1 MSLPVEIVFGIY
13 LGVITGIL
21 PALVSGVLG
30 FVFKYVTGVT
40 IPGLGVV
47 VLALALAGINGG
59 LLALND
65 ETIRSSERAPAIL
78 TAIVVI
84 LMLSLYAHAQGDKLG
99 ASVPKRLS
107 LQQLR
112 DRTLSTDVVELVGGR
127 GRATVEVAGEVSDM
141 EGYPP
146 LPAETRRAI
155 VDGKWT
161 FPAHLPLV
169 ELEDRFAER
178 LRTEFDLA
186 DVAVRIDERAN
197 ATVAAA
203 PPAGAL
209 SKRVPQGK
217 RAVTIPALV
226 PTGIAR
232 GDVVRVIASDLT
244 VDGTVLAARTTGSP
258 EPSAGKPAAN
268 GAGGARTDGTPSD
281 AARPDDEP
289 RGDGG
294 PRTDGGRAPA
304 RTDPQTD
311 GGEPLPTPPSA
322 AAPTTT
328 GGEGRVTVAVDRTE
342 ATALLRAGRGR
353 VLVLSRGTRR
363 EYELTTLLRRAGKRF
378 RKVSV
383 VPGGPLDGHTIGEV
397 GVRETYDVAV
407 LAARH
412 DSWTVAPT
420 GSQRLSAEDELFVV
434 GSRDAIDRFAE
445 AAR

>member
-13 LGVITGIL
+13 LGIITGIV

-47 VLALALAGINGG
+47 VLALAIAGINGG

-78 TAIVVI
+78 TAIVVV
-84 LMLSLYAHAQGDKLG
+84 LMISLYAHAKGDTLG
-99 ASVPKRLS
+99 ASAPKRLS

-127 GRATVEVAGEVSDM
+127 GRVTVEVAGEVSDM

-155 VDGKWT
+155 VDGDWI
-161 FPAHLPLV
+161 FPADLPLA

-178 LRTEFDLA
+178 LRTELDLA

-203 PPAGAL
+203 PPTGAL

-217 RAVTIPALV
+217 RAVSVPALV

-232 GDVVRVIASDLT
+232 GDVVRVIASDLS
-244 VDGTVLAARTTGSP
+244 VDGTVLAARTSGKP
-258 EPSAGKPAAN
+258 EPGAAKPT
-268 GAGGARTDGTPSD
+268 GGGSGGD
-281 AARPDDEP
+281 ATAEGGRGDAEP
-289 RGDGG
+289 RGDGDA
-294 PRTDGGRAPA
+294 RTDGGGASEAGPPAPPVA
-304 RTDPQTD
+304 
-311 GGEPLPTPPSA
+311 S
-322 AAPTTT
+322 APTTT
-328 GGEGRVTVAVDRTE
+328 GGEGRVTVAVDRSQ

-363 EYELTTLLRRAGKRF
+363 EYELTTLLRRTGKRF

-397 GVRETYDVAV
+397 GVREAYDVAV

-412 DSWTVAPT
+412 DSWTIAPS
-420 GSQRLSAEDELFVV
+420 GSQPLSAEDQLFVV
-434 GSRDAIDRFAE
+434 GSRDALDRFAE
-445 AAR
+445 VAR

>member
-1 MSLPVEIVFGIY
+1 MALPVEIVFGIY
-13 LGVITGIL
+13 LGVITGIV

-47 VLALALAGINGG
+47 VLALAIAGINGG

-65 ETIRSSERAPAIL
+65 QTIRSSDRAPAVL

-84 LMLSLYAHAQGDKLG
+84 LMLSLYAHAKGDSLG
-99 ASVPKRLS
+99 ASAPKRLS

-127 GRATVEVAGEVSDM
+127 GRVTVEVAGEVNDM

-155 VDGKWT
+155 VDGEWT
-161 FPAHLPLV
+161 FPADLPLV

-178 LRTEFDLA
+178 LRTELDLA

-197 ATVAAA
+197 ATVTAA

-217 RAVTIPALV
+217 RAVSVPALL
-226 PTGIAR
+226 PTGISR
-232 GDVVRVIASDLT
+232 GDVVRVLASDLD
-244 VDGTVLAARTTGSP
+244 VDGTVLAARTSGKP
-258 EPSAGKPAAN
+258 EPGAAKPAD
-268 GAGGARTDGTPSD
+268 GTEQAGGDSPGSGGSRSGAEPARSD
-281 AARPDDEP
+281 AEP
-289 RGDGG
+289 RGDGD
-294 PRTDGGRAPA
+294 PRTDGGEAI
-304 RTDPQTD
+304 
-311 GGEPLPTPPSA
+311 PTPPA
-322 AAPTTT
+322 TGAPTTT
-328 GGEGRVTVAVDRTE
+328 GGEGRVTVAVDRAE

-397 GVRETYDVAV
+397 GVREAYDVAV

-412 DSWTVAPT
+412 GSWTVAPS
-420 GSQRLSAEDELFVV
+420 GSQPLSAEDELFVV
-434 GSRDAIDRFAE
+434 GSRDALDRFAE
-445 AAR
+445 VAR